1 MKVEIIDSKNYY
13 KKIEYQN
20 IYKAVNSAFGN
31 VINDNYVIIDKE
43 KGGNLM
49 VVIIN
54 EEVFW
59 RNFAEVLE
67 EGLDTDVA
75 KNLTSKL
82 LTWRAKDAILYS
94 NSSDRFMFSGMSG
107 IPFNSKLSSTYVGH
121 WSSATKT
128 LVAFRIGSDDEDSY
142 S

>member
-13 KKIEYQN
+13 KKIEYQS
-20 IYKAVNSAFGN
+20 IYKAVDSAFGN

-43 KGGNLM
+43 KGGDLI

-59 RNFAEVLE
+59 RNFTEVLE
-67 EGLDTDVA
+67 EGLDTDA
-75 KNLTSKL
+75 TKL
-82 LTWRAKDAILYS
+82 LTWRVKDAILYS
-94 NSSDRFMFSGMSG
+94 NGSDRFVFSGM
-107 IPFNSKLSSTYVGH
+107 PFNSKFSSTYVGH

>member
-20 IYKAVNSAFGN
+20 IYKAVDSAFGN

-67 EGLDTDVA
+67 EGLDTDV
-75 KNLTSKL
+75 TKL

-94 NSSDRFMFSGMSG
+94 DSSDRFMFSGMS
-107 IPFNSKLSSTYVGH
+107 FNSKFSSTYVGH

>member
-20 IYKAVNSAFGN
+20 IYKAVDSAFGN

-67 EGLDTDVA
+67 EEFEVDA
-75 KNLTSKL
+75 SKL

>member
-20 IYKAVNSAFGN
+20 IYKAVDSAFGN
-31 VINDNYVIIDKE
+31 VINDNYVIIDRE
-43 KGGNLM
+43 KSGNLI

-59 RNFAEVLE
+59 RNFTEVLE
-67 EGLDTDVA
+67 EGLDTDV
-75 KNLTSKL
+75 TKL

-94 NSSDRFMFSGMSG
+94 DSSDRFMFSGMS
-107 IPFNSKLSSTYVGH
+107 FNSKFSSTYVGH